1 VAEFQEVMR
10 TARPAPPLRPFIE
23 SYVGYR
29 LVGFPPGL
37 HRGLPSR
44 HLTFI
49 ASIGDPIDVV
59 LQTDA
64 RQGPDRYRFV
74 VSGLQASSALIAH
87 NGNQEGVAVELTPLG
102 CRALFGMPARNLWNT
117 SLEADEVVGR
127 PGDELWERL
136 QFARE
141 WPDRF
146 AACDDVLARLV
157 DPNATVEPGMHEAW
171 RLLVASGGTV
181 LVADVATH
189 VGWGRRNLAQ
199 RFTDEFGLSPKL
211 AARVIR
217 FERARRMLQA
227 PERPAIAA
235 VAALCGYY
243 DQPHLNRDFVELAGC
258 PPGEWLDAEFPSV
271 QDDDPVQP
279 AGSVA

>member
-1 VAEFQEVMR
+1 MR
-10 TARPAPPLRPFIE
+10 TELPAPQLRPFID

-29 LVGFPPGL
+29 LVGFPPGV

-59 LQTDA
+59 SQTDP
-64 RQGPDRYRFV
+64 RQAPDRYAFV
-74 VSGLQASSALIAH
+74 VGGLQAASALIAH
-87 NGNQEGVAVELTPLG
+87 NGNQEGVAIELTPLG
-102 CRALFGMPARNLWNT
+102 CRALLRMPARGLWNT

-127 PGDELWERL
+127 AATELWERL
-136 QFARE
+136 HFARE
-141 WPDRF
+141 WGDRF
-146 AACDDVLARLV
+146 AACDEVLGRLV
-157 DPNATVEPGMHEAW
+157 DVDTRVDPGMQEAW

-181 LVADVATH
+181 PMTDVASH
-189 VGWGRRNLAQ
+189 VGWGRRHLAK
-199 RFTDEFGLSPKL
+199 RFADELGLSPKL

-217 FERARRMLQA
+217 FERARRMLQEPA
-227 PERPAIAA
+227 PPTIADVAA
-235 VAALCGYY
+235 VCGYY

-271 QDDDPVQP
+271 QDGDPVQP

>member
-1 VAEFQEVMR
+1 MR

-23 SYVGYR
+23 NYVGYR
-29 LVGFPPGL
+29 LVGFPPGV

-49 ASIGDPIDVV
+49 ASIGDAIDVV
-59 LQTDA
+59 RQTDT
-64 RQGPDRYRFV
+64 RQAPDRYRFV

-87 NGNQEGVAVELTPLG
+87 HGNQEGVAIELTPLG
-102 CRALFGMPARNLWNT
+102 SRALFGMPARQLWNT

-127 PGDELWERL
+127 PANELWERL
-136 QFARE
+136 QFARD

-146 AACDDVLARLV
+146 AACDDVLGRLV
-157 DPNATVEPGMHEAW
+157 EAATVVEPAIQEAW
-171 RLLVASGGTV
+171 RLLVASGGTMP
-181 LVADVATH
+181 VADVASH

-199 RFTDEFGLSPKL
+199 RFATEFGPSPKL

-217 FERARRMLQA
+217 FDRARHMLQA
-227 PERPAIAA
+227 RERPAIAT
-235 VAALCGYY
+235 VAAVCGYY
-243 DQPHLNRDFVELAGC
+243 DQPHLNRDFVDLAGC
-258 PPGEWLDAEFPSV
+258 SPLDWLEAEFPSV
-271 QDDDPVQP
+271 QDGDRAQP